1 MNTHLLSRR
10 SLLGAT
16 AGLSALTLAAC
27 GTSGPGGSGGG
38 GGGGNVATYW
48 DLSGQ
53 PGEGINQD
61 SVDAFNELGEGTVE
75 LTFFQNDAY
84 KQKIRTAIGA
94 GEAPTIIYG
103 WGGGGLR
110 TYVASNQVED
120 LTPFFEE
127 NPAVKD
133 RFVDA
138 VWGAAT
144 VEDKIYA
151 IPNESTQ
158 PIILFNNQT
167 VLEKIGAEAPT
178 TWDDLMSLIEKAN
191 SAGVAPISLAGQ
203 SRWTSMMWLEYL
215 LDRIGGA
222 EVFER
227 IAAGEKDAWLDD
239 SVIAMGEKVK
249 ELVGA
254 NAFVDG
260 FEAIAADSNSDQA
273 LLWTD
278 QAALMLQ
285 GGWTYGSMKTSG
297 DGFVQDGRLGYDPF
311 PTIEGGKG
319 DLANLVGNP
328 AGYLSISADASDE
341 EKEVAR
347 AYFADGVMTDAV
359 AKALIETGAVPVVTG
374 QDEAMAASEDA
385 EYLGWV
391 YGAIQAAPAFTQSWD
406 QALQPTAAEQL
417 LVNTEKLF
425 LGSVSPEQFAENMN
439 ATLEG

>member
-1 MNTHLLSRR
+1 MKNLQLSRR
-10 SLLGAT
+10 TLLGAT
-16 AGLSALTLAAC
+16 AGASALALAGC

-38 GGGGNVATYW
+38 GGNTATYW
-48 DLSGQ
+48 DLSGE
-53 PGEGINQD
+53 PGEGITQGA
-61 SVDAFNELGEGTVE
+61 VDAFNELDQGTVD

-110 TYVASNQVED
+110 TYAAAEQVED
-120 LTPFFEE
+120 LTSFFEE
-127 NPAVKD
+127 NSEVKD
-133 RFVDA
+133 RFVEA

-144 VEDKIYA
+144 VDDKIYA

-158 PIILFNNQT
+158 PIILFHNKT
-167 VLEKIGAEAPT
+167 VLGDIGAEAPT
-178 TWDDLMSLIEKAN
+178 TWDDLMSIVEKAN

-227 IAAGEKDAWLDD
+227 IAAGEPDAWLDD
-239 SVIAMGEKVK
+239 AVVEMGKKVE
-249 ELVGA
+249 ELIDA
-254 NAFVDG
+254 KAFVDG
-260 FEAIAADSNSDQA
+260 FQSMAADSNSDQA

-278 QAALMLQ
+278 QAAMMLQ

-347 AYFADGVMTDAV
+347 AYFTDGVMTDAV
-359 AKALIETGAVPVVTG
+359 AESIIATGGVPVVTG
-374 QDEAMAASEDA
+374 QDDAMAASEDSD
-385 EYLGWV
+385 YLEWI
-391 YGAIQAAPAFTQSWD
+391 YAAIQEAPDFTQSWD
-406 QALQPTAAEQL
+406 QALQPTVAEEL
-417 LVNTEKLF
+417 LVNTEQLF
-425 LGSVSPEQFAENMN
+425 LGSITPEQFAETMN
-439 ATLEG
+439 AASAS